1 MPRSRFATAFSFLL
15 TAGVLCFLWLPLI
28 SLYGAALWE
37 ILRANPTRFFEAFPI
52 RPLPRILFW
61 NTLLLSVSSAFLA
74 LILGAIVASVL
85 VRRSRFQIL
94 AVVLCVLPLAIAP
107 TLMATAFLA
116 WTRLPPARAAASLA
130 ATSTL
135 SINSIFIAAPVLAL
149 CFYPIAAF
157 ALSAARRAIPTDLMD
172 AAQLFG
178 NPIRAATGVLW
189 PLLKPA
195 TFAALGLIAT
205 LSMWEMG
212 ASDLLDARTYSVQIY
227 RDFSAS
233 QNISKAALDAIPMF
247 VLGALCF
254 LPFWR
259 ALRFYQ
265 VWENFQ
271 FAPHEDFST
280 SLRSQARF
288 AAVEMTRISKR
299 PKNTN
304 PLAWVALLIFMA
316 SPIAAIAIFI
326 SQMKPASILFEIW
339 VVNREEILNTI
350 WAASATSLI
359 ILVLST
365 LLIASWRE
373 YSARTQRWIL
383 LGFLL
388 PLLGA
393 PIMVAVALLQF
404 YNWPIFDWFF
414 DSQNVVFISDF
425 TSRYGLLIF
434 GFLTRFLPLGVLWI
448 YEASRR
454 IPRRFEE
461 SATSCGASPFS
472 VFREI
477 TIPLLLPSLIG
488 LGAVLWTLCATE
500 LSLAVLLNSPGGQT
514 LPVPIFNQMHIG
526 ATEQVAALSLT
537 LVGLSAGV
545 LLLPFVA
552 AFGRRI
558 FMNLNP

>member
-1 MPRSRFATAFSFLL
+1 LAQTAGVPRSRFATAFSFLL
-15 TAGVLCFLWLPLI
+15 TAGVLWFLWAPLI
-28 SLYGAALWE
+28 WLYGASLWE
-37 ILRANPTRFFEAFPI
+37 IFRTNPSQFFEAFPI
-52 RPLPRILFW
+52 RPLPRVLFW
-61 NTLLLSVSSAFLA
+61 NTLLLSVSSAILA

-94 AVVLCVLPLAIAP
+94 ATVFCALPLAIAP

-130 ATSTL
+130 ATNTL

-157 ALSAARRAIPTDLMD
+157 ALSAARRAIPVELVD

-178 NPIRAATGVLW
+178 NPLRAATGVLW

-212 ASDLLDARTYSVQIY
+212 APDLLDARTYSVQIY
-227 RDFSAS
+227 RDFSAE

-254 LPFWR
+254 FPFWR

-265 VWENFQ
+265 VWETVNSSGKSFREKKNA
-271 FAPHEDFST
+271 APVT
-280 SLRSQARF
+280 
-288 AAVEMTRISKR
+288 
-299 PKNTN
+299 
-304 PLAWVALLIFMA
+304 LAILVFIA

-339 VVNREEILNTI
+339 DVNHEEIVNTI
-350 WAASATSLI
+350 WASSATTLI
-359 ILVLST
+359 ILVVST

-373 YSARTQRWIL
+373 YSGRVQHGVL
-383 LGFLL
+383 LLFLL

-404 YNWPIFDWFF
+404 YNRPIFDWFF
-414 DSQNVVFISDF
+414 DSQNVVFLSDF
-425 TSRYGLLIF
+425 AARYGLLIF
-434 GFLTRFLPLGVLWI
+434 GFLTRFLPLGVLWL
-448 YEASRR
+448 YEAFRR
-454 IPRRFEE
+454 IPRRYEE
-461 SATSCGASPFS
+461 AAASVGAAPTRVLLS
-472 VFREI
+472 VVV
-477 TIPLLLPSLIG
+477 PLLLPSLAG
-488 LGAVLWTLCATE
+488 LGAVIWTLCATE

-545 LLLPFVA
+545 LTLPFLVSR
-552 AFGRRI
+552 GRDF
-558 FMNLNP
+558 FMRRNS